1 MPAARRSP
9 ASTATARSPAH
20 RASRGSTTRR
30 SWCWRSPSTM
40 SGVGGWSIQQLVE
53 FLAAVSSR
61 EDGAATMHTA
71 VERAAEALEAEV
83 GALVVDGQVATSVG
97 FAAGEVPAAELV
109 AAADGAECVE
119 LPGLGACAVATA
131 PVTGPRKKTL
141 ILARAGGEPFG
152 RPDINLLRG
161 MARV

>member
-40 SGVGGWSIQQLVE
+40 SGVGGWSVQQLVE
-53 FLAAVSSR
+53 FLAAVSSQ

-97 FAAGEVPAAELV
+97 FAAGEGPAAELV
-109 AAADGAECVE
+109 AAGEVPAAEPGAAADGAECVE
-119 LPGLGACAVATA
+119 LPGLGACVIATA

-141 ILARAGGEPFG
+141 ILARA
-152 RPDINLLRG
+152 
-161 MARV
+161 